1 MPGDGSGAKEMTDSD
16 ILRWA
21 HQFLD
26 AILPVVP
33 AEVVPSEVVQ
43 A

>member
-1 MPGDGSGAKEMTDSD
+1 MTDSD

-26 AILPVVP
+26 AILPVV
-33 AEVVPSEVVQ
+33 ASEATEVKEAGVEKNG
-43 A
+43 